1 MIIAERHAC
10 MRDVTNE
17 AALASCRL
25 HGEHNME
32 LRYVTLRK
40 LVHSNGVSTEA
51 RMFTNIH

>member
-51 RMFTNIH
+51 RKFTNIH